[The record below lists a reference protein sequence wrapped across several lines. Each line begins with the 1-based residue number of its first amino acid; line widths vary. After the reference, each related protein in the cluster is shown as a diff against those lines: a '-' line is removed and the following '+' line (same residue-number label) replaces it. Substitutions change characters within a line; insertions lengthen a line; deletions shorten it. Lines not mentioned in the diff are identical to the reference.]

1 MHVSAHSL
9 SEKLVETQCAFD
21 SSKLKRTGS
30 RAGARSLAMKAL
42 CKPLRCLSFFGGRKP
57 PDQYTAVEGQHL
69 SKAVDMDDEDEDD
82 FFGDSWGEG
91 GASSSA
97 SQTKEAEAQ
106 RSGVERNP
114 TRETTTKRP
123 APGVASQ
130 APKLAAKKQEADFFN
145 ELGMEP
151 EYRAPRILEK
161 EPVGT
166 GPKGSSV
173 SSLLDETAEVS
184 SAAWGDDLE
193 L

>member
-1 MHVSAHSL
+1 
-9 SEKLVETQCAFD
+9 
-21 SSKLKRTGS
+21 
-30 RAGARSLAMKAL
+30 MKAL
-42 CKPLRCLSFFGGRKP
+42 CKPLRCLSFLGGRKP
-57 PDQYTAVEGQHL
+57 PDQYSAAEGQHL
-69 SKAVDMDDEDEDD
+69 SKAADDDEDEDD

-91 GASSSA
+91 GASGSSA

-151 EYRAPRILEK
+151 EYRAPRVLEK
-161 EPVGT
+161 EH
-166 GPKGSSV
+166 PKGSSV
-173 SSLLDETAEVS
+173 SSLLDEPAEVS
-184 SAAWGDDLE
+184 SAAWGDDLD
-193 L
+193 LPLR